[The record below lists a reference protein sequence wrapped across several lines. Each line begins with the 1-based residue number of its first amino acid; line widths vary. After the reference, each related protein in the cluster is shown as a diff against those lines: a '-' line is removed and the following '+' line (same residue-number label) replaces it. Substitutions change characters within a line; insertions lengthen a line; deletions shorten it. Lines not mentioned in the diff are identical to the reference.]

1 MDLLDQEAADQF
13 KNAMR
18 DVTDTFHQDEVTLR
32 RAAGGEVDLL
42 AGVKPAGDGQ
52 STSHGELRPRER
64 GEEIEERYTVTI
76 NRQYLADK
84 GLVDGD
90 DSLLITVDD
99 ELVIAGRR
107 FALAAVADRARF
119 RGQALLVILE
129 AVR

>member
-1 MDLLDQEAADQF
+1 MDLLDQEAVDDFRA
-13 KNAMR
+13 AMR

-42 AGVKPAGDGQ
+42 AGVKPAED
-52 STSHGELRPRER
+52 TGEAKPRER

-99 ELVIAGRR
+99 ELVIDGRR
-107 FALAAVADRARF
+107 FTLAAVADRARF